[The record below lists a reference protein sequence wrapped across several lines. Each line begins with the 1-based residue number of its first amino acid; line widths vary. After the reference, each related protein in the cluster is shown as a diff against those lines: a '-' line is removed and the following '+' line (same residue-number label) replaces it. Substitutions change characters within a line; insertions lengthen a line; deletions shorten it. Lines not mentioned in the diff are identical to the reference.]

1 MEGTIWLSIK
11 SEMYKVGEPV
21 QEYGFE
27 TEGKM
32 YHKDGADYI
41 MYMESE
47 LSGMEGDKTVLKF
60 KDGRCTMHRYG
71 VHKSELAFEEG
82 VRVET
87 QYRTPYGVF
96 DMMTLASK
104 VEFDMDAGLVELNY
118 RLVIKGL
125 SESRNVLRI
134 RMRSAGA

>member
-1 MEGTIWLSIK
+1 MDGQIWLSIHSK
-11 SEMYKVGEPV
+11 IRKPGEPV
-21 QEYGFE
+21 EEYGFN

-60 KDGRCTMHRYG
+60 KDGRLTMHRFG

-82 VRVET
+82 VKIESVY
-87 QYRTPYGVF
+87 QTPYGNF
-96 DMMTLASK
+96 DMVTYASVVDFDLESGDVTLK
-104 VEFDMDAGLVELNY
+104 Y

-125 SESRNVLRI
+125 SESTNTLEI
-134 RMRSAGA
+134 KINQTA